1 VRLSPDFLAK
11 RRAKRN
17 RAASASAEPA
27 PVVFKRRIL
36 NDRNF
41 DPDKQINVGEVISR
55 ILALAQAL
63 SEKKFYPY
71 QIKLARRLVE
81 SVLLHDGSVI
91 TGLMARQIGKT
102 EIIAALC
109 AALALILPFLAKQ
122 FPESWHLNITDDY
135 GTYRGFVFGF
145 KIGIYAPRLLQSEI
159 MFERVR
165 KCYETKTAQQV
176 LKEMHVHSEVN
187 NGNRL
192 ILTNGSVTLCDSASE
207 QSKIEGET
215 HNLLIAEEAQDIAD
229 HKVKKSL
236 HPMVSSTM
244 GTICKIGTATTFKC
258 DFYTSIKT
266 NERMELATGVQSH
279 FFFPYTVGEK
289 YNSLYRK
296 YIEQEKIRLGEDSD
310 EFRTSYCGEWIFE
323 RGMFITS
330 QQLFDQEVALTFGLF
345 SEIYLQGLPEQYSY
359 YSIVAGIDWGSSN
372 DSTVVTLSAVNW
384 NSPLQSGEYYRGA
397 RLDSFVFYKKHVLGW
412 IEYRGDNYEI
422 QFWALFEYFKMLSK
436 RGLRKIVMDSNTC
449 GKPIFDRFQS
459 VMIPYN
465 VEVVS
470 FNFSPKVKSDGYRFY
485 YSDIC
490 GHRVTF
496 PAGIKSRQTREY
508 RNFAF
513 QMLDLKKT
521 YHLGLMSVSH
531 PDEKGAHDDYPDSA
545 MMSVL
550 GANTPAHTSELE
562 FSGRN
567 IILGD

>member
-1 VRLSPDFLAK
+1 VRVSSAFAEKSRQRKAARKSPL
-11 RRAKRN
+11 
-17 RAASASAEPA
+17 SAEEPRT
-27 PVVFKRRIL
+27 VFKRQIL

-41 DPDKQINVGEVISR
+41 DPTCQINVPEVISR
-55 ILALAQAL
+55 VLALAQAL

-71 QIKLARRLVE
+71 QISLARRLVE
-81 SVLLHDGSVI
+81 SVLRHDGAVI

-109 AALALILPFLAKQ
+109 AALALVLPHLAKK
-122 FPESWHLNITDDY
+122 FPQSWHLNITDDY

-165 KCYETKTAQQV
+165 KCYETKTAKQI
-176 LKEMHVHSEVN
+176 LKEMGAHAEVN

-215 HNLLIAEEAQDIAD
+215 HNLLIVEEAQDVAD

-266 NERMELATGVQSH
+266 NERMQLVTHIQNH
-279 FFFPYTVGEK
+279 FFFPYTIGEK

-323 RGMFITS
+323 RGMFVTS
-330 QQLFDQEVALTFGLF
+330 QQLFDREVALDVGLF
-345 SEIYLQGLPEQYSY
+345 SEFHLRGLPNQFSY

-372 DSTVVTLSAVNW
+372 DSTVVTLTAVNW
-384 NSPLQSGEYYRGA
+384 AAPLHSGEYYRGT
-397 RLDSFVFYKKHVLGW
+397 RLDSFTFYKKHILGW
-412 IEYRGDNYEI
+412 IEYRGDNYEV
-422 QFWALFEYFKMLSK
+422 QFWTLFEYFKHLSLL
-436 RGLRKIVMDSNTC
+436 GLRKIVMDSNTC
-449 GKPIFDRFQS
+449 GKPLFDRFHS
-459 VMIPYN
+459 VMQPFN

-470 FNFSPKVKSDGYRFY
+470 FNFSPKVKSDGYKFFY
-485 YSDIC
+485 GDIC

-496 PAGIKSRQTREY
+496 PAGINARKTREY

-513 QMLDLKKT
+513 QMLDLKKQ
-521 YHLGLMSVSH
+521 YNNGLMQVAH
-531 PDEKGAHDDYPDSA
+531 PDEKGAHDDYPDST

-550 GANTPAHTSELE
+550 GANEPYHANEID
-562 FSGRN
+562 FMDKN
-567 IILGD
+567 PFI